1 MRTDKFAQ
9 GINRHSDFLSE
20 GLFDTHLLR
29 YFVHCPPLFVHE
41 PNMSIPTNV
50 LQAVAN
56 AMMATRVVS
65 AQLIQPLWGGY
76 GELFR
81 ATLDGSQHTTVI
93 VKHIKLPQPK
103 VHPRGWNTPISHQRK
118 LKSYQVELHWYQ
130 HYANKCLAQ
139 CPVPKCLYVEE
150 KNDEILLIMEDLAT
164 LGFEQTF
171 TSFEPKPASHEST
184 VDNPHNSHQHVSQQ
198 QIKACLSWL
207 AYFHAQHLAIE
218 PTGLWDCG
226 SYWHLATRPDELAA
240 LTDIALQQAAQ
251 QIDQT
256 LQQCQFQTLIHGDAK
271 LANFCF
277 TTTGDRVASVDF
289 QYVGKGCGMKDV
301 ILLLSSCLPYQYC
314 EQDVPDLLD
323 YYFGQLKQALSE
335 YQPHVDPQTVE
346 NEWRP
351 FYCVAWADFQ
361 RFMKG
366 WSPTHWKINSYT
378 EAVTQQALLQLKTVQ
393 LNSAEQGQ

>member
-1 MRTDKFAQ
+1 MQSRWWIIANKVKGDRPKTK
-9 GINRHSDFLSE
+9 G
-20 GLFDTHLLR
+20 THPSR
-29 YFVHCPPLFVHE
+29 YFVHYQHIFIHE
-41 PNMSIPTNV
+41 SDMSIPTEV

-56 AMMATRVVS
+56 AMMAEHVVS
-65 AQLIQPLWGGY
+65 TQLIQPLWGGY

-81 ATLDGSQHTTVI
+81 ATLSGSQHTSVI

-130 HYANKCLAQ
+130 HYANNSLSQ
-139 CPVPKCLYVEE
+139 CPVPKCLYVNEHD
-150 KNDEILLIMEDLAT
+150 DEILLIMEDLAT

-171 TSFEPKPASHEST
+171 TSFEPKPASHESA
-184 VDNPHNSHQHVSQQ
+184 VDNPHISHQHVSQQ
-198 QIKACLSWL
+198 QIEACLSWL

-218 PTGLWDCG
+218 PKGLWDCG
-226 SYWHLATRPDELAA
+226 SYWHLATRPDELVA
-240 LTDIALQQAAQ
+240 LTDIPLQQAAEK
-251 QIDQT
+251 IDKI

-277 TTTGDRVASVDF
+277 TTAGDRVAGVDF

-301 ILLLSSCLPYQYC
+301 ILLLSSCLPHQRC
-314 EQDVPDLLD
+314 EKDVPDLLD

-335 YQPHVDPQTVE
+335 HQAHVDPQAVE
-346 NEWRP
+346 DEWRP
-351 FYCVAWADFQ
+351 LYCIAWADFQ

-366 WSPTHWKINSYT
+366 WSPNHWKINSYT
-378 EAVTQQALLQLKTVQ
+378 EALTKQALLQLKTAQ

>member
-1 MRTDKFAQ
+1 
-9 GINRHSDFLSE
+9 
-20 GLFDTHLLR
+20 
-29 YFVHCPPLFVHE
+29 
-41 PNMSIPTNV
+41 MSIPVDV

-56 AMMATRVVS
+56 AMKAERVVS

-81 ATLDGSQHTTVI
+81 TMLSGSQHTSVI

-103 VHPRGWNTPISHQRK
+103 VHPRGWNTPLSHQRK

-130 HYANKCLAQ
+130 HYANHCLAQ

-150 KNDEILLIMEDLAT
+150 QDDEILLIMEDLAT
-164 LGFEQTF
+164 LGFTQTF
-171 TSFEPKPASHEST
+171 TSVEPKSILYKQASHK
-184 VDNPHNSHQHVSQQ
+184 
-198 QIKACLSWL
+198 QIEACLSWL

-218 PTGLWDCG
+218 PDGLWECG
-226 SYWHLATRPDELAA
+226 SYWHLATRPDELEK
-240 LTDIALQQAAQ
+240 LTDMPLQQAAER
-251 QIDQT
+251 IDKT

-277 TTTGDRVASVDF
+277 STTSDRVAGVDF

-301 ILLLSSCLPYQYC
+301 ILLLSSCVPHQQC
-314 EQDVPDLLD
+314 EQDVPELLN
-323 YYFGQLKQALSE
+323 YYFGQLHQALSE
-335 YQPHVDPQTVE
+335 LQPHIDPQAVE
-346 NEWRP
+346 DVWRP
-351 FYCVAWADFQ
+351 LYSLAWADFQ

-378 EAVTQQALLQLKTVQ
+378 EALTQQALLLLKTAQ
-393 LNSAEQGQ
+393 LN

>member
-1 MRTDKFAQ
+1 
-9 GINRHSDFLSE
+9 
-20 GLFDTHLLR
+20 
-29 YFVHCPPLFVHE
+29 
-41 PNMSIPTNV
+41 MSIPTDV
-50 LQAVAN
+50 LEAVAS
-56 AMMATRVVS
+56 AMMAEYVVS
-65 AQLIQPLWGGY
+65 TQLIQPLWGGY

-81 ATLDGSQHTTVI
+81 ASLSGSQHTSVI

-130 HYANKCLAQ
+130 QYANDCLPQ

-150 KNDEILLIMEDLAT
+150 QNDEILLIMEDLAT

-171 TSFEPKPASHEST
+171 TSFEPTPINFMPKQANHESMT
-184 VDNPHNSHQHVSQQ
+184 GASLISHQHIES
-198 QIKACLSWL
+198 CLSWL

-218 PTGLWDCG
+218 PHGLWECG
-226 SYWHLATRPDELAA
+226 GYWHLATRPDELEK
-240 LTDIALQQAAQ
+240 LTDVPLRQTAEK
-251 QIDQT
+251 IDKT

-277 TTTGDRVASVDF
+277 ATTNNRVAGVDF

-301 ILLLSSCLPYQYC
+301 ILLLSSCLPYQHC
-314 EQDVPDLLD
+314 EQGVPALLN
-323 YYFGQLKQALSE
+323 YYFDQLKQALSE
-335 YQPHVDPQTVE
+335 HQPKINPQAVE
-346 NEWRP
+346 EEWRP
-351 FYCVAWADFQ
+351 LYCVAWADFQ

-378 EAVTQQALLQLKTVQ
+378 ESLTQQALTQ
-393 LNSAEQGQ
+393 LNSPKQGQFTQ